1 MIITLQNFLTEF
13 FHPARGVILIQV
25 VVMASPMPIEQMRA
39 AISSLQLLPGTKALI
54 TLLDGS
60 ALRERDLARCAPATA
75 EAIFV
80 MADKRAG
87 SEGREDAKAI
97 LKALGISNFCQ
108 AHASRAAAAALRERA
123 LAAKLNGA
131 VPRRLNSWRR
141 FEVQAAMA
149 AAADAEAAAAEAQ
162 TPPKLYLQLLASEDK
177 PLTHVVDSI
186 GVAQIVRPLATR
198 S

>member
-60 ALRERDLARCAPATA
+60 ALRERDLARCSAATA

-97 LKALGISNFCQ
+97 LQALGISNFCQ